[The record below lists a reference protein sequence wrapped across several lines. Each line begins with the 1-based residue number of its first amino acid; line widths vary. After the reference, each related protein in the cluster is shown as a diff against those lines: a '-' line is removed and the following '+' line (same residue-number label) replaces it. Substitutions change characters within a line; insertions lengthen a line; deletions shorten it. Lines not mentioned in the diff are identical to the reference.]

1 VCANLSNLLLTR
13 TSVKQRDLAVRA
25 ALGAERYQLIRP
37 LLLESAI
44 LAAAGAGIGVAIATG
59 ASQVFSRLAGT
70 NIPLLQDVRLDSVA
84 MVFTVVVAVLMGL
97 AIGLLPA
104 LRVSRV
110 APQRV
115 LAGAG
120 RGSIGSLGAWTQRTV
135 VVAEIAL
142 VCVLL
147 TGAGLLMRSLVRVL
161 DVDLGFDAENVIT
174 VRVDPLRAYS
184 TPDSSHRY
192 FDEVLRQVRSIP
204 GVDSASLTDALP
216 LGANFGWRRWGASTP
231 GRVDAPGERV
241 SPLVRIVDD
250 GYFTTMRVP
259 LRAGRRFTA
268 ADTAS
273 SEPVII
279 VNETL
284 AAALWPHDDPVGRL
298 VRTSGQERRVVGV
311 VGGVRYFAPERE
323 SGSEMYLPLRQTG
336 DFEVVD
342 LVVRSAVA
350 PERLTSALREA
361 LRRAD
366 PQLPLTEF
374 RTMEQLVER
383 SLLPRRLVMRA
394 IAGFAAFGLILASL
408 GLYAVISYGV
418 NQRRQEIGLRM
429 ALGASPHNV
438 RWSVLRQT
446 LSLAAAG
453 TVIGVPLAWAASRA
467 LQSLLFGI
475 ESSDPLTFATV
486 LILLLAVVSLAG
498 YVPAR
503 RAARV
508 DPVTAL
514 RGDLS

>member
-1 VCANLSNLLLTR
+1 VN
-13 TSVKQRDLAVRA
+13 
-25 ALGAERYQLIRP
+25 
-37 LLLESAI
+37 
-44 LAAAGAGIGVAIATG
+44 
-59 ASQVFSRLAGT
+59 
-70 NIPLLQDVRLDSVA
+70 
-84 MVFTVVVAVLMGL
+84 
-97 AIGLLPA
+97 
-104 LRVSRV
+104 
-110 APQRV
+110 
-115 LAGAG
+115 
-120 RGSIGSLGAWTQRTV
+120 
-135 VVAEIAL
+135 
-142 VCVLL
+142 
-147 TGAGLLMRSLVRVL
+147 
-161 DVDLGFDAENVIT
+161 
-174 VRVDPLRAYS
+174 
-184 TPDSSHRY
+184 
-192 FDEVLRQVRSIP
+192 
-204 GVDSASLTDALP
+204 
-216 LGANFGWRRWGASTP
+216 
-231 GRVDAPGERV
+231 
-241 SPLVRIVDD
+241 PLVRIVDD
-250 GYFTTMRVP
+250 GYFTAMRVP
-259 LRAGRRFTA
+259 LRAGRRFTSD
-268 ADTAS
+268 DTAS

-284 AAALWPHDDPVGRL
+284 AATLWPHEDPVGRI
-298 VRTSGQERRVVGV
+298 VRTSGQDRRVVGV

-342 LVVRSAVA
+342 LVVRTAVS
-350 PERLTSALREA
+350 PETLTSPLREA

-383 SLLPRRLVMRA
+383 SLLSRRLVMRA
-394 IAGFAAFGLILASL
+394 ITGFAAFGLILASL

-429 ALGASPHNV
+429 ALGASPHDV
-438 RWSVLRQT
+438 QRSVLRQT

-453 TVIGVPLAWAASRA
+453 LAIGVPLSWTASRA
-467 LQSLLFGI
+467 LQGLLFGI